1 MENYTLFDDF
11 HSSQQNFYPE
21 CRTDCFMTPELPEFD
36 LLDAMLHESY
46 FGMEHV
52 NDKYMDL
59 LTTSD
64 PRIRSAFEDEFIN
77 ISDLNFTPASYY
89 DNRYHVKYPDIN
101 YLDISK
107 ENSNLLG
114 ENFQGFREK
123 NKEFNTNLPNLLFP
137 VSHSQEYL
145 QSKKITLV
153 PLATSLDK
161 ENISEN
167 LKRGLG
173 VEEDKIIPFPNNDMT
188 NNTESQYRLGK
199 VSVLEAKGNKLQ
211 TGKRGLKRVHEGE
224 KGERYWKQRMKNN
237 AAAKKSRVAKKNRFV
252 LMEKRIKE
260 LEVENAEKKEYL
272 RTLEQKVLERRREIK
287 VSDNSE

>member
-11 HSSQQNFYPE
+11 HSNQRNIYPE

-52 NDKYMDL
+52 NDKYMDSL
-59 LTTSD
+59 
-64 PRIRSAFEDEFIN
+64 ISAFEDEFI
-77 ISDLNFTPASYY
+77 YE
-89 DNRYHVKYPDIN
+89 NRYHVKHPAIN

-137 VSHSQEYL
+137 VSHSQQYL
-145 QSKKITLV
+145 QSKEITLAL
-153 PLATSLDK
+153 LATSLDK

-173 VEEDKIIPFPNNDMT
+173 VEEDKMIPFPNNDMT
-188 NNTESQYRLGK
+188 NNTESQYRLSK
-199 VSVLEAKGNKLQ
+199 QCVLEAEGNKLQ
-211 TGKRGLKRVHEGE
+211 TAKRSLKRVHEGR

-260 LEVENAEKKEYL
+260 LEIENAEKKEYL
-272 RTLEQKVLERRREIK
+272 RTLEQKVLERGGK
-287 VSDNSE
+287 